1 MGLDMSLSA
10 KKYYSEFDPD
20 SASRIQSILEAS
32 GLSDISD
39 TSSVSVSISVMYWRK
54 ANQIHKWFVDNVQNG
69 VDDCG
74 QYFVS
79 SDSLK
84 ELRDLCSNVLANPDE
99 ALNLLPPSSGF
110 FFGSALIDD
119 WYFDQLKYT
128 VSRLDE
134 LFSLDL
140 PEYLS
145 FYYQSSW

>member
-32 GLSDISD
+32 GLSHISD

-84 ELRDLCSNVLANPDE
+84 ELRDLCNNVLANPDE